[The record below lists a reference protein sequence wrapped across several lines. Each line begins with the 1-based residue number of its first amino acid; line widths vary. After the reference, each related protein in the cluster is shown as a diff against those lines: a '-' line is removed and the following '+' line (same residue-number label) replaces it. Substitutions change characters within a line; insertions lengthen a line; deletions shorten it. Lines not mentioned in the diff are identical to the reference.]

1 MKKNPTII
9 WKNIVYCLCIILI
22 SGIFEMSCK
31 RSSSNSNN
39 NNNNSDTAYYQ
50 SGGSATLANQTY
62 KSTTSDENAVQVE
75 NSGTFTLS
83 NSTITKSGDTA
94 SEENSNF
101 NGINAGVLAA
111 SASKIYLSDCTI
123 TTSGSGANAAFAYG
137 SGSLVNL
144 NRVTISTSANSSRG
158 VDATYGGTINISNST
173 ITTKGAHCAALAT
186 DRYDNS
192 TGAPQVIATNCTGST
207 EGEGSPGI
215 YCTGT
220 FVVQA
225 ESGGVSKYTATGS
238 EAAVI
243 EGLNSITLKNTD
255 ITGAKKWSVM
265 IYQSNSGDASVGQGT
280 FTMTGG
286 TLTNN
291 SSGPAFFVCNTTSV
305 INLSGVSIV
314 NSSGT
319 LLKAMAPTGTDDTNL
334 SWGNLGGTVYF
345 TASGQDSANNLG
357 LQGNIVF
364 DNKSSL
370 TMTLTNNSTLSGAI
384 DNTNTASSII
394 LAVDSTSKWTA
405 TADSYVNTLSL
416 ASVDSIDAQPGVNIY
431 VDTLSGVSIS
441 SGTQLPS
448 GGYIYY

>member
-1 MKKNPTII
+1 MN
-9 WKNIVYCLCIILI
+9 KNINDVGKIIGYYLCIILI
-22 SGIFEMSCK
+22 CGIFTVNCK

-50 SGGSATLANQTY
+50 SGGTNTLANQTY
-62 KSTTSDENAVQVE
+62 TSTKSDENAVQVE
-75 NSGTFTLS
+75 NSGTFTLT
-83 NSTITKSGDTA
+83 NATITKSGDTA

-101 NGINAGVLAA
+101 NGSNAGVLAA
-111 SASKIYLSDCTI
+111 SASKIYLTNCTI

-144 NRVTISTSANSSRG
+144 NTVTISTSANSSRG

-192 TGAPQVIATNCTGST
+192 TGAPHINATNCTGNT
-207 EGEGSPGI
+207 AGEGSPGI

-225 ESGGVSKYTATGS
+225 ENGGVSKYTATGS

-243 EGLNSITLKNTD
+243 EGLNSITLKDTD
-255 ITGAKKWSVM
+255 ISGAKKWGVM

-280 FTMTGG
+280 FVMTGG

-291 SSGPAFFVCNTTSV
+291 SSGPALFVCNTTSV
-305 INLSGVSIV
+305 INLSGVKIV

-345 TASGQDSANNLG
+345 TATGQDSANNLG
-357 LQGNIVF
+357 MEGNIVL
-364 DNKSSL
+364 DSKSSL
-370 TMTLTNNSTLSGAI
+370 TLTLSDNSSLVGAI
-384 DNTNTASSII
+384 DNANTAGSMI

-405 TADSYVNTLSL
+405 TADSYVDTLTL
-416 ASVDSIDAQPGVNIY
+416 ASVSGIDAQSGANIH
-431 VDTLSGVSIS
+431 VGTLSGVSIA